1 MARNTKDDTV
11 DVNAIIENI
20 NSGIDKKMQ
29 STDYFSTHF
38 ISALT
43 KSADMQSALKEEF
56 EKCCKNKWITYKSDI
71 IKLLVKSICGII
83 TGIILL
89 YIGSLIGSNSN
100 KTQQPTQKTEAQQV
114 K

>member
-1 MARNTKDDTV
+1 MVKEKDFETPEFKKSV
-11 DVNAIIENI
+11 SQE
-20 NSGIDKKMQ
+20 IDGKMQ
-29 STDYFSTHF
+29 NTDYFSTHF

-43 KSADMQSALKEEF
+43 KSAGMQNALKEEF
-56 EKCCKNKWITYKSDI
+56 DKCYKNKWITYKSDI
-71 IKLLVKSICGII
+71 AILSVKWIVGIG

-89 YIGSLIGSNSN
+89 YVGSLIGSNSS